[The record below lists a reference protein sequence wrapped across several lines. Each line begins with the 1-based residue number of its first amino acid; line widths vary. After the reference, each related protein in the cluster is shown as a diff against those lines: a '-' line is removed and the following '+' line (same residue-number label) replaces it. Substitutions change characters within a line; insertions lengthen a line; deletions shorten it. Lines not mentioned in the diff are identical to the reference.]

1 MAYTVTWTLTRPND
15 GVAIPTIESFSADN
29 KSANDTIFAE
39 NGVTKTYEI
48 DELVTRVVF
57 TAEDKATYDSAKAL
71 SDNATNESTVRADY
85 KAALI
90 AANITCTIIDSE
102 GTTIA
107 SF

>member
-48 DELVTRVVF
+48 DELVTRVIF
-57 TAEDKATYDSAKAL
+57 TAADKATYDNAKTL
-71 SDNATNESTVRADY
+71 SDSATNESTVRADY

-90 AANITCTIIDSE
+90 SAGITCTIIDSE

>member
-1 MAYTVTWTLTRPND
+1 MAYTVTWTLTRPNE

-29 KSANDTIFAE
+29 KSANDTIFSE

-48 DELVTRVVF
+48 DELVTKVIF
-57 TAEDKATYDSAKAL
+57 TAADKATYDNAKTL

-90 AANITCTIIDSE
+90 SAGITCTIIDSE